1 MLIVIVWVSLL
12 SHSCP
17 EAVNGSSTPLWV
29 LREPPMAQSVQ
40 HRDFRTGAGARAAML
55 LVGGVVVVPG
65 QNRQAWPCGGA
76 LEIATQPGHGRL
88 DRVALTIGHQL

>member
-1 MLIVIVWVSLL
+1 
-12 SHSCP
+12 
-17 EAVNGSSTPLWV
+17 
-29 LREPPMAQSVQ
+29 MAQSVQ

-55 LVGGVVVVPG
+55 LVGGVVVVAG

-88 DRVALTIGHQL
+88 DRVAIQAEDAVTHGDVLALSDG

>member
-17 EAVNGSSTPLWV
+17 EAVNGSSTPLWI
-29 LREPPMAQSVQ
+29 LREPPTAQSVQ
-40 HRDFRTGAGARAAML
+40 HRDLSTGAGACAATL
-55 LVGGVVVVPG
+55 LVGGVVVVAG

-76 LEIATQPGHGRL
+76 LEIAAQPGHARTVDIL
-88 DRVALTIGHQL
+88 W